1 MAKTKIKSAIG
12 IEFTGDHIN
21 LVKLAKTAEGI
32 VLVEARSIKSSL
44 SKKEEDK
51 KVLVENT
58 VKAFEGLNFEK
69 DEISLGVG
77 GHTSFVRRVK
87 LPPVLHSKL
96 KQVVSFEVQQ
106 QVPFSLNEVRW
117 DYQVVS
123 PISKIPGPVIVL
135 IAAIKQSFAEDLIKL
150 LQESINKTPDIVDT
164 SSLALH
170 NCLIFN
176 DLLSKEKV
184 GILMNFGYSY
194 TDVSIENKGEI
205 AFTRAVPIGRRNIL
219 RKIAEAR
226 KVELEK
232 AEEIL
237 ETEDVSSVI
246 LPIWEDLIAEIKRT
260 TTYYLSQVEKVTHFQ
275 YMYMSGEFPKNSNIH
290 ELLNN
295 AFKIEIKEVNP
306 FNKIRYN
313 PEALDSNVSNFS
325 VSTGLA
331 LRLLER
337 SSVEINLLP
346 IKILSQK
353 KLANKRLYF
362 IASLVVL
369 FLIGSF
375 MLALDARSYNFTK
388 EKISI
393 AKPILDTYTPYIS
406 KLDILKREKQTI
418 TSQLKNIEGVLKQ
431 KSQLSEI
438 LLEVSELTPSNIY
451 ITEISTA
458 IFTPTTGRSG
468 RGGSSGRVPAEG
480 TATTRNRR
488 AVPTMAKETSSDRID
503 YRGTRQTQSQPV
515 LENTAVSSG
524 SKISLSGITAAY
536 PTVDEYIKQ
545 LKTSSLFK
553 TVELI
558 SVSSTLEAGQSGRA
572 TQPTATVRNARATRP
587 TATVRSAR
595 ATSQATGASSTV
607 QKDEVKFVL
616 EIDLEK

>member
-1 MAKTKIKSAIG
+1 MLAVTARVTWVLSPMATIVPESSG
-12 IEFTGDHIN
+12 IANTF
-21 LVKLAKTAEGI
+21 AS
-32 VLVEARSIKSSL
+32 RSIKSSL

-87 LPPVLHSKL
+87 LPPVSHSKL

-246 LPIWEDLIAEIKRT
+246 LSVWEDLIAEIKRT

-275 YMYMSGEFPKNSNIH
+275 YMYMSGEFPKDSNIY

-313 PEALDSNVSNFS
+313 PEALVSNVSNFS

-362 IASLVVL
+362 IASFVAL

-388 EKISI
+388 EKISV

-406 KLDILKREKQTI
+406 KLDILKKEQQTI

-458 IFTPTTGRSG
+458 TFTPTTGRSG
-468 RGGSSGRVPAEG
+468 RGDSSGGVPTRG
-480 TATTRNRR
+480 SATTRSRR
-488 AVPTMAKETSSDRID
+488 AVPTMADKTGEETSSGRTD
-503 YRGTRQTQSQPV
+503 YRGTRQTQSQPA
-515 LENTAVSSG
+515 LENTAASSG
-524 SKISLSGITAAY
+524 SKISLVGVTASY

-545 LKTSSLFK
+545 LNTSALFK
-553 TVELI
+553 TVQL
-558 SVSSTLEAGQSGRA
+558 VSATSTLEAGQSGRT
-572 TQPTATVRNARATRP
+572 TQPTATVRGSRVTRSTATRATP
-587 TATVRSAR
+587 
-595 ATSQATGASSTV
+595 QATGASSTV
-607 QKDEVKFVL
+607 QKDEVKFIL
-616 EIDLEK
+616 EIGLEK

>member
-1 MAKTKIKSAIG
+1 MAETKIKSAIG
-12 IEFTGDHIN
+12 IEFTGDHIS

-87 LPPVLHSKL
+87 LPPVSHSKL

-106 QVPFSLNEVRW
+106 QVPFSLSEVRW
-117 DYQVVS
+117 DYQVVF

-275 YMYMSGEFPKNSNIH
+275 YMYVSGEFPKNPNIY

-313 PEALDSNVSNFS
+313 PEALASNVSNFS

-362 IASLVVL
+362 IASFVAL

-406 KLDILKREKQTI
+406 KLDILKKEQQTI

-438 LLEVSELTPSNIY
+438 LLEVSELTPSDIY

-458 IFTPTTGRSG
+458 TFTPMTGRSG
-468 RGGSSGRVPAEG
+468 RGDSSGRVPTGGAA
-480 TATTRNRR
+480 ATRYNRR
-488 AVPTMAKETSSDRID
+488 SVPTMAGETGRETSS
-503 YRGTRQTQSQPV
+503 PA
-515 LENTAVSSG
+515 LENVATSSG
-524 SKISLSGITAAY
+524 SKISLSGVTASY
-536 PTVDEYIKQ
+536 PTVGEYIKQ
-545 LKTSSLFK
+545 LNTSALFK

-572 TQPTATVRNARATRP
+572 THLTAMVRGA

-607 QKDEVKFVL
+607 QKEEVKFIL
-616 EIDLEK
+616 EIGLEK